1 MSQSHLQDKLE
12 WKLDKVPKR
21 DIQVQALDRIP
32 KQIPETLQKIRV
44 LDHQPIRKPILNLK

>member
-21 DIQVQALDRIP
+21 DIQVQEHDRIP
-32 KQIPETLQKIRV
+32 KQIPEILQKIRV
-44 LDHQPIRKPILNLK
+44 LDHQLIRKPILNLK